1 MLLCIG
7 MFGFIAI
14 WTCWLNEVNFDDV
27 HGGCGA
33 IAAGTW
39 TALEGKRSAHQ
50 EHVWCS
56 VLRFGARVGVKALR
70 GTMSVESG
78 HTGTTLWTLR
88 ELTRHAILSWV
99 HTSGGICPP
108 LGLNDTLQWSNHQ
121 QNCCLRQR
129 QQGHLTQRLRPPR
142 PSPSTL
148 PDSDHAGGVLL
159 QRPYVDRES

>member
-7 MFGFIAI
+7 IFG
-14 WTCWLNEVNFDDV
+14 LSRQG
-27 HGGCGA
+27 HGPPWKGSGA
-33 IAAGTW
+33 HI
-39 TALEGKRSAHQ
+39 RST
-50 EHVWCS
+50 CS
-56 VLRFGARVGVKALR
+56 VLRFEARVGVKALR

-78 HTGTTLWTLR
+78 HTGTTLWALR

-108 LGLNDTLQWSNHQ
+108 LGLHDTLQWSNHRQ
-121 QNCCLRQR
+121 SCCLRQR
-129 QQGHLTQRLRPPR
+129 QKGHLTQRLRPPH

-159 QRPYVDRES
+159 QRPYVDSGS